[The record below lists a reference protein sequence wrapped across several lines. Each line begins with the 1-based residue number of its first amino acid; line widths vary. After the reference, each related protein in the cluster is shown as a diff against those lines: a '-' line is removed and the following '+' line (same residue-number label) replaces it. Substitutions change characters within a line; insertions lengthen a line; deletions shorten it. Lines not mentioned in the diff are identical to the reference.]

1 MNWEPITIQE
11 LQNEITKSL
20 NDLNDETLA
29 FWKSIKIAPEKWIEN
44 EFGNEGGGFWVV
56 AIYKNYVIWYNDI
69 EEGFNISEF
78 NHKGHIQEYNA
89 EQDELKFSIIKL
101 KNLTK

>member
-11 LQNEITKSL
+11 LQKEITKSI
-20 NDLNDETLA
+20 NDLNDETFG
-29 FWKSIKIAPEKWIEN
+29 FWQSIKIAPEKWIEK

-56 AIYKNYVIWYNDI
+56 AIYNNYVIWYNDI

-78 NHKGHIQEYNA
+78 NQKGHILEYNA